1 MENLNAWIPRAVLL
15 RLAASVEAA
24 SEHPLASAVRQAAE
38 EQGVAPAPVEHFEA
52 VPGRG
57 AVAEIDGNTVLVG
70 SSAFFEERGI
80 SLDGL
85 DPRTD
90 NEKLRDRVK
99 GRKRRG

>member
-15 RLAASVEAA
+15 AIAA
-24 SEHPLASAVRQAAE
+24 
-38 EQGVAPAPVEHFEA
+38 
-52 VPGRG
+52 
-57 AVAEIDGNTVLVG
+57 TVGIALG
-70 SSAFFEERGI
+70 GI